1 MKLKKFNNIRIPI
14 SFLLVFVFLQL
25 LFFLLKDIPLSRHP
39 LDELIYNLNFS
50 KENGKIVLL
59 GDSITYDVAKRY
71 QIGTKKKIINLT
83 TNQASGLLGSYFLL
97 KRYFNKFEYRNPQHV
112 IIISTPEFLNFIP
125 KGHTA
130 KLYLQSVFKQ
140 EEEVKY
146 LKLFGIYENEVTS
159 LISFIDIKGR
169 IIEPLFGLIKNKKTT
184 LFTNGLNPNDFKKPE
199 SPGGNEVMIHKILD
213 RAKIDIKLSENFQN
227 VIANM
232 CELSIKKNFKLY
244 VVIAPVPTTTY
255 FAWKQKNKIN
265 KIKKSIL
272 ENESKFCK
280 NINFFDINEITKF
293 PDHAFRDTDHLR
305 SPGWTAKFAKE
316 INKLVNELN

>member
-1 MKLKKFNNIRIPI
+1 MAILKII
-14 SFLLVFVFLQL
+14 
-25 LFFLLKDIPLSRHP
+25 
-39 LDELIYNLNFS
+39 
-50 KENGKIVLL
+50 KI
-59 GDSITYDVAKRY
+59 
-71 QIGTKKKIINLT
+71 KKKQIINLT

-140 EEEVKY
+140 EDEVKY
-146 LKLFGIYENEVTS
+146 LKLFNIYENEVTS

-184 LFTNGLNPNDFKKPE
+184 LFTNGLNPNDFKKLE

-232 CELSIKKNFKLY
+232 CELSIKKNYDL
-244 VVIAPVPTTTY
+244 
-255 FAWKQKNKIN
+255 
-265 KIKKSIL
+265 
-272 ENESKFCK
+272 
-280 NINFFDINEITKF
+280 
-293 PDHAFRDTDHLR
+293 
-305 SPGWTAKFAKE
+305 
-316 INKLVNELN
+316 

>member
-39 LDELIYNLNFS
+39 LDQLIYNLNFS
-50 KENGKIVLL
+50 KENGRIVLL

-71 QIGTKKKIINLT
+71 QIGKKKQIINLT
-83 TNQASGLLGSYFLL
+83 TNKASGLLGSYLL
-97 KRYFNKFEYRNPQHV
+97 LNRYFNKFEYRNPEHV
-112 IIISTPEFLNFIP
+112 IIISTPEFLNFVP
-125 KGHTA
+125 KDHTA

-140 EEEVKY
+140 EDEVKY
-146 LKLFGIYENEVTS
+146 LKLFNIHVNEVTS
-159 LISFIDIKGR
+159 LISFVDIKNR

-184 LFTNGLNPNDFKKPE
+184 LFIHGLNPYDFKKLE
-199 SPGGNEVMIHKILD
+199 SSGGNEVMIRKIID

-227 VIANM
+227 IIANM
-232 CELSIKKNFKLY
+232 CELSIKKNFKLH
-244 VVIAPVPTTTY
+244 VVISPVPESAY
-255 FAWKQKNKIN
+255 FAWKQENKIN
-265 KIKKSIL
+265 KIKRSIL
-272 ENESKFCK
+272 ENKSKFCK

-305 SPGWTAKFAKE
+305 SPGWASKFAKE
-316 INKLVNELN
+316 IDKFVNKLN